1 MKIVDLEA
9 FEVAIP
15 FHAPILSAFGVSYP
29 ARIRTF
35 IQVHTDDGLVGAG
48 ESGPSAVHPYS
59 LRSLPQRFE
68 KVVKPAILGEDPTDR
83 HWLRRKLFHSAES
96 TAIEIA
102 CWDLLAQKAGVPLYR
117 LLGGQGQRESVPIAG
132 YCFFRLPNQQ
142 DEGAVTLE
150 SMPEHCRSL
159 QERYGFETLKVKLGA
174 HPAAQEVEA
183 VARVREAVGGEI
195 HLRVD
200 PNGSWSLPT
209 ALRAIKR
216 LDPVDL
222 EYVEEP
228 TRVLGKGDATVNT
241 ASLRRLRSA
250 SATPVAADHCY
261 RSDLLAQI
269 IRDDS
274 ADVVLADLFGCGGI
288 EDTMHYCRTA
298 GTFGLG
304 VALHSGTELG
314 VGQVAKVH
322 IHAALREEI
331 RFAGDAIYTEYVD
344 DVLAGDPLTVVN
356 GGMRVPQEP
365 GLGVKLSDEKL
376 AKWELTAE
384 RLRELDQYWA
394 ELKGQLGVDYPSAD
408 LLVRH
413 Y

>member
-1 MKIVDLEA
+1 MKIADLEA

-35 IQVHTDDGLVGAG
+35 IKVHTDEGLVGLG
-48 ESGPSAVHPYS
+48 EAGPSATHPYALGS
-59 LRSLPQRFE
+59 MPQRFE
-68 KVVKPAILGEDPTDR
+68 RTVKPAILGEDPSDR
-83 HWLRRKLFHSAES
+83 HWLRRKLYHSPES
-96 TAIEIA
+96 TAVEIA

-117 LLGGQGQRESVPIAG
+117 LLGGQGRVESMPIAG

-142 DEGAVTLE
+142 GEGAVTLE
-150 SMPEHCRSL
+150 SMPQHCLSL
-159 QERYGFETLKVKLGA
+159 RERYGFETLKVKLGA
-174 HPAAQEVEA
+174 NPAFEEA
-183 VARVREAVGGEI
+183 ESVTRVREAVGSEVG
-195 HLRVD
+195 LRVD

-209 ALRAIKR
+209 ALRMIKR

-241 ASLRRLRSA
+241 SSLRRLRGA
-250 SATPVAADHCY
+250 STTPVAADHCY
-261 RSDLLAQI
+261 RADLLAQI
-269 IRDDS
+269 VRDDA
-274 ADVVLADLFGCGGI
+274 ADAVLADLFGCGGI
-288 EDTMHYCRTA
+288 EDTMHYCRVA
-298 GTFGLG
+298 GTFGMG

-314 VGQVAKVH
+314 VGQAAKLH
-322 IHAALREEI
+322 IHAALPEQI

-344 DVLAGDPLTVVN
+344 DALADDPLQVSG
-356 GGMRVPQEP
+356 GGMGVPQAP
-365 GLGVKLSDEKL
+365 GLGVTLSDEKL
-376 AKWELTAE
+376 AKWELTGE
-384 RLRELDQYWA
+384 RLRELDSYWA

-408 LLVRH
+408 LLMRH